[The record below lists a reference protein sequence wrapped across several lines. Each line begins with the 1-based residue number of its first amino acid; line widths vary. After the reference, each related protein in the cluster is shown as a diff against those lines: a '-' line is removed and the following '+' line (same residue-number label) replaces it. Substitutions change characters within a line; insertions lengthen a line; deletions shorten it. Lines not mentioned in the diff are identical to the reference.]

1 MIHFNKPS
9 ALAAM
14 AVLLAG
20 CAGTPTPGEAKA
32 RRSAQTVTQAFRPS
46 GAALK
51 LPELSADSSLGEYLR
66 LAMLKQPRVAA
77 AYYDWLATVETITVS
92 RSLPDPQ
99 LTFQADIASAVT
111 SVMPG
116 LMQAFPG
123 PGKRETRAGVATAA
137 SRAKYFAFESVV
149 LQTAFAVKHAY
160 YDLWFLNE
168 KIRINRE
175 TLALLSDLERAARAK
190 NEVGTVTLQDI
201 YRAQIEQ
208 ARLETGIA
216 NLEDFRAPLQAR
228 FKAALGLTAV
238 EPDPPF
244 PVRLESTPLD
254 LDAEGL
260 LAVGFDVNP
269 RLKALEA
276 EVRVAR
282 AALGLA
288 LKAKLPDYSAG
299 LMLNTRST
307 PLMARPKAGVTL
319 PVWRDKIAAEIAGAR
334 AAKDAAAARLTAGQI
349 DIALDFAEQSY
360 QFREASRNLLLLQS
374 QLIPKARQ
382 SLEVARSG
390 YLAGRIDFFNLI
402 DAERTLLDFQLT
414 EVGERTRREQVLTR
428 ISLQILGV
436 RPASAPLLPR
446 TGSETFL
453 KP

>member
-1 MIHFNKPS
+1 MIHFNKPF
-9 ALAAM
+9 ALTAM

-32 RRSAQTVTQAFRPS
+32 RRSAQTVTQIFRPS
-46 GAALK
+46 GVALN
-51 LPELSADSSLGEYLR
+51 LPVLNADSPLGEYLR

-77 AYYDWLATVETITVS
+77 AYYDWLATVETITVA

-123 PGKRETRAGVATAA
+123 PGKRNTRAGIATAM
-137 SRAKYFAFESVV
+137 SGTKYFTFESAV

-160 YDLWFLNE
+160 YDLWFLSE
-168 KIRINRE
+168 KIRINRG
-175 TLALLSDLERAARAK
+175 TLSLMNDLEKAARAK

-208 ARLETGIA
+208 DRLQTGIA

-228 FKAALGLTAV
+228 FKAALGLAAN

-244 PVRLESTPLD
+244 PTRLETTPLD

-260 LAVGFDVNP
+260 LAAGFETNP

-276 EVRVAR
+276 EVRVAQ

-307 PLMARPKAGVTL
+307 PLTARPKAGVSV

-334 AAKDAAAARLTAGQI
+334 AATNAADARLTAGQI
-349 DIALDFAEQSY
+349 ELALDFAEQSY
-360 QFREASRNLLLLQS
+360 QYREATRNLSLLQG

-402 DAERTLLDFQLT
+402 DAERTLLDFQLS
-414 EVGERTRREQVLTR
+414 EVGERTRREQVLAR

-446 TGSETFL
+446 TGNETFL